1 MLTLCSNLEV
11 AERCDVGGNEV
22 DDDREPEEPITSPS
36 DSITVSD
43 LVDCQ
48 QLKRTGARSAG
59 RSAACMTSF
68 QLPARAT

>member
-22 DDDREPEEPITSPS
+22 NDDREPEEPITSQS

-43 LVDCQ
+43 L
-48 QLKRTGARSAG
+48 
-59 RSAACMTSF
+59 
-68 QLPARAT
+68 